1 MEQKRIFW
9 IVAAVGV
16 FLLVVVGAALIL
28 YTPVRPK
35 DPILTAGQ
43 YDSDTWLKVQPTQK
57 TVEVTDNLTS
67 DSTEEPKV
75 EKNPG
80 TAPLEI
86 EDLTVISK
94 NTTVYSSEKTTID
107 LTQESEKTVA
117 NTQTSVSET
126 TKTEPVVVAPVV
138 SVTPSQKTTAAGNTS
153 VAPKTTVKDTISTK
167 KTSKTTTVKNTTAI
181 PTQPKE
187 TYWVQAASFT
197 NIRNAEE
204 ARKQLAAEK
213 ISSEVFTYS
222 DTKGTTY
229 YRVRVGPYTT
239 KSEAEY
245 WNTRIKLIDAFAK
258 TESYVTNSSQKIK

>member
-35 DPILTAGQ
+35 APTLTAGQ
-43 YDSDTWLKVQPTQK
+43 YDSDTWLKVQPTQTTVTDTLTPDT
-57 TVEVTDNLTS
+57 TVET
-67 DSTEEPKV
+67 KA

-86 EDLTVISK
+86 EELTVISK
-94 NTTVYSSEKTTID
+94 NTTVYSSESTTID
-107 LTQESEKTVA
+107 LTQSSDKTGVTTLKTTSEAKEGESAPTVTVA
-117 NTQTSVSET
+117 PT
-126 TKTEPVVVAPVV
+126 
-138 SVTPSQKTTAAGNTS
+138 QKTTTNNTT
-153 VAPKTTVKDTISTK
+153 VTPKTTVKDTSSTK
-167 KTSKTTTVKNTTAI
+167 TTSKTTVKNTTTI

-204 ARKQLAAEK
+204 ARKQLGAEK
-213 ISSEVFTYS
+213 ISSEIFTYS

-245 WNTRIKLIDAFAK
+245 WNTRIRLIDTFAG
-258 TESYVTNSSQKIK
+258 TESYVTNSSQKVK